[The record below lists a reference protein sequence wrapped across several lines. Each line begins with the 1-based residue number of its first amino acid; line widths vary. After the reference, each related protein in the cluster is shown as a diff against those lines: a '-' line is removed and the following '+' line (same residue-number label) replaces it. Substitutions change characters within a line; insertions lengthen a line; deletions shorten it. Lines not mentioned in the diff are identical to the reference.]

1 MKQGKYTEEQIV
13 RILKEADSVVKVTV
27 STIGSLDSAA

>member
-13 RILKEADSVVKVTV
+13 RILKEGDAGAGIGDGV
-27 STIGSLDSAA
+27 SI